1 MADGWPVQPV
11 PEVDNACVSWDSSL
25 LRSAPTFA
33 PIQGDAAEL
42 HLSKDVT
49 VQHELR
55 KCKTE
60 AQLYNWICE
69 GQAQQEST
77 TTSPLISISSGLLQS
92 H

>member
-55 KCKTE
+55 K
-60 AQLYNWICE
+60 
-69 GQAQQEST
+69 
-77 TTSPLISISSGLLQS
+77 
-92 H
+92 

>member
-33 PIQGDAAEL
+33 TIQGDAAEL

-49 VQHELR
+49 VQHEQR
-55 KCKTE
+55 K
-60 AQLYNWICE
+60 
-69 GQAQQEST
+69 
-77 TTSPLISISSGLLQS
+77 
-92 H
+92 